1 MLIYYS
7 WIYYRSIS
15 TLILS
20 DKMFADLP
28 NLALF
33 DIIVDCLVN
42 FLRQPMTLS
51 FPNTVWDIIGK
62 VAQLQ
67 PMLGQALQSDDM
79 SICQG
84 ELAIF
89 LLVLFK
95 FRRFPT
101 CRLVNIPTMIWS
113 SSCCVIYL
121 LTM

>member
-1 MLIYYS
+1 MRNKSDLS
-7 WIYYRSIS
+7 Q
-15 TLILS
+15 LS
-20 DKMFADLP
+20 DKMFDDLHD
-28 NLALF
+28 LALF

-84 ELAIF
+84 QLEILF
-89 LLVLFK
+89 TLFGDVLTF
-95 FRRFPT
+95 
-101 CRLVNIPTMIWS
+101 
-113 SSCCVIYL
+113 
-121 LTM
+121 